1 MNLEAM
7 LARMTELRAELDNEG
22 ITAERIKEI
31 RDERASLEAQ
41 IAEERARIDARQAE
55 IDHINSLGQ
64 SHVITPVA
72 QARAAEVVEEDP
84 LDTIQY
90 RTAFKEYVLH
100 NTPIPAE
107 LRTNAIASTTDA
119 GVTIPTT
126 VMNRIIEEIGN
137 TGMIINDVTRTS
149 YKGGVQ
155 VPTASAKP
163 SAGWVNQ
170 GSGSDTQKKTLS
182 YISFSYHKLRCA
194 VAVTL
199 EVDTMALAIFEQ
211 TLVANVVE
219 AMVKAIEQSIFT
231 GSGSGQPKG
240 FLTETVVTGQ
250 NIYIAAT
257 GTPAL
262 ADLENALAALPQAYE
277 SGVKFYMTK
286 KTFFQYA
293 SLKDTAGQPI
303 GRVNY
308 GISGAT
314 ERILLGVPVVCNDYM
329 SSYAGTV
336 SANTIVAALFNPK
349 DYILNTNLE
358 MRMKKYE
365 DDDTDDMITKAV
377 MLVDGKAVDVRS
389 LVTITKKSA

>member
-7 LARMTELRAELDNEG
+7 LARMKELRAELDNEG
-22 ITAERIKEI
+22 ITAERIEEI

-107 LRTNAIASTTDA
+107 LRANAIANTTDA

-163 SAGWVNQ
+163 SASWVNQ
-170 GSGSDTQKKTLS
+170 GAGSDTQKKTLS

-199 EVDTMALAIFEQ
+199 EVDTMALAVFEQ
-211 TLVANVVE
+211 TLVSNVVE

-231 GSGSGQPKG
+231 GSGSGRPKG

-250 NIYIAAT
+250 NIDIAAT

-262 ADLENALAALPQAYE
+262 ANLEKALAALPQAYE

-286 KTFFQYA
+286 KTFFEYA

-308 GISGAT
+308 GIGGAT

-329 SSYAGTV
+329 SSYAATV
-336 SANTIVAALFNPK
+336 TSNTIVAALFNPK

-365 DDDTDDMITKAV
+365 DDDTDDMITKAI

>member
-1 MNLEAM
+1 MNLEEM

-100 NTPIPAE
+100 NTPIPTE
-107 LRTNAIASTTDA
+107 LRANAIASTTDA

-163 SAGWVNQ
+163 SASWVNQ

-250 NIYIAAT
+250 NIDIAAT

-262 ADLENALAALPQAYE
+262 ANLENALAALPQAYE

-286 KTFFQYA
+286 KTFFEYA

-308 GISGAT
+308 GIGGAT

-336 SANTIVAALFNPK
+336 TADTIVAALFNPK

>member
-1 MNLEAM
+1 MNLEGM

-31 RDERASLEAQ
+31 RDERASLEEQ
-41 IAEERARIDARQAE
+41 IAEERARIEARQAE
-55 IDHINSLGQ
+55 IDHINGLGQ

-90 RTAFKEYVLH
+90 RTAFREYVMH

-163 SAGWVNQ
+163 SASWVNQ
-170 GSGSDTQKKTLS
+170 GAGSDTQKKTLS

-211 TLVANVVE
+211 TLVSNVVE

-250 NIYIAAT
+250 NVDIAAT

-262 ADLENALAALPQAYE
+262 ANLEKALAALPQAYE

-286 KTFFQYA
+286 KTFFEYA

-308 GISGAT
+308 GIGGAT

-329 SSYAGTV
+329 SSYAATV
-336 SANTIVAALFNPK
+336 TSNTIVAALFNPK

>member
-1 MNLEAM
+1 MNLEEM

-107 LRTNAIASTTDA
+107 LRANAIASTTDA

-163 SAGWVNQ
+163 SASWVNQ
-170 GSGSDTQKKTLS
+170 GAGSDTQKKTLS

-199 EVDTMALAIFEQ
+199 EVDTMALAVFEQ
-211 TLVANVVE
+211 TLVSNSVE
-219 AMVKAIEQSIFT
+219 AMVKAIEQSVFT

-250 NIYIAAT
+250 NIDIAAA

-262 ADLENALAALPQAYE
+262 ANLEKALAALPQAYE

-286 KTFFQYA
+286 KTFFEYA
-293 SLKDTAGQPI
+293 SLKDTTGQPI

-308 GISGAT
+308 GIGGAT

-329 SSYAGTV
+329 SSYAATV
-336 SANTIVAALFNPK
+336 TSDTIVAALFNPK

-365 DDDTDDMITKAV
+365 DDDTDDMITKAI

>member
-90 RTAFKEYVLH
+90 RTAFREYVMH

-163 SAGWVNQ
+163 SASWVNQ

-250 NIYIAAT
+250 NIDIAAT

-262 ADLENALAALPQAYE
+262 ANLENALAALPQAYE

-308 GISGAT
+308 GIGGAT

-336 SANTIVAALFNPK
+336 TANTIVAALFNPK

-389 LVTITKKSA
+389 LVTITKKSS

>member
-1 MNLEAM
+1 MNLEEM

-163 SAGWVNQ
+163 SASWVNQ

-262 ADLENALAALPQAYE
+262 ADLENALAALPQTYE

-336 SANTIVAALFNPK
+336 SADTIVAALFNPK

-389 LVTITKKSA
+389 LVTITKKSS

>member
-7 LARMTELRAELDNEG
+7 LARMKELRAELDNEG
-22 ITAERIKEI
+22 ITAERIEEI
-31 RDERASLEAQ
+31 REERASLEAQ

-107 LRTNAIASTTDA
+107 LRANASASTTD
-119 GVTIPTT
+119 
-126 VMNRIIEEIGN
+126 
-137 TGMIINDVTRTS
+137 
-149 YKGGVQ
+149 
-155 VPTASAKP
+155 
-163 SAGWVNQ
+163 
-170 GSGSDTQKKTLS
+170 GSDTKKTTLS
-182 YISFSYHKLRCA
+182 YLSFSYHKLRCA

-199 EVDTMALAIFEQ
+199 EVDTMALAVFEQ
-211 TLVANVVE
+211 TLVSNVVE

-250 NIYIAAT
+250 NIDIAAT

-262 ADLENALAALPQAYE
+262 ANLEKALAALPQAYE

-286 KTFFQYA
+286 KTFFEYA
-293 SLKDTAGQPI
+293 SLKDTTGQPI

-308 GISGAT
+308 GIGGAT

-329 SSYAGTV
+329 SSYAATV
-336 SANTIVAALFNPK
+336 TSNTIVAALFNPK

-365 DDDTDDMITKAV
+365 DDDTDDMITKAI

>member
-7 LARMTELRAELDNEG
+7 LARMKELRAELDNEG
-22 ITAERIKEI
+22 ITAERIEEI
-31 RDERASLEAQ
+31 REERASLEAQ

-107 LRTNAIASTTDA
+107 LRANAIASTTDA

-163 SAGWVNQ
+163 SASWVNQ
-170 GSGSDTQKKTLS
+170 GAGSDTQKKTLS

-199 EVDTMALAIFEQ
+199 EVDTMALAVFEQ
-211 TLVANVVE
+211 TLVSNVVE
-219 AMVKAIEQSIFT
+219 AMVKAIERSIFT

-250 NIYIAAT
+250 NIDIAAT

-262 ADLENALAALPQAYE
+262 ANLEKALAALPQAYE

-286 KTFFQYA
+286 KTFFEYA

-308 GISGAT
+308 GIGGAT

-329 SSYAGTV
+329 SSYAATV
-336 SANTIVAALFNPK
+336 TSNTIVAALFNPK

-365 DDDTDDMITKAV
+365 DDDTDDMITKAI